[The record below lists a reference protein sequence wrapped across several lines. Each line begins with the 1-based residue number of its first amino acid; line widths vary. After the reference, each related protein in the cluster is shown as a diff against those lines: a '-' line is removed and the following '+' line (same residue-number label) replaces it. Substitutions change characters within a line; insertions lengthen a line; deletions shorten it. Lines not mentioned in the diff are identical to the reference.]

1 MEIIKDIRNELFKR
15 RELVLEV
22 ESDKNPG
29 FQETKKKISEE
40 LGISEENA
48 DVYGIKGS
56 FGSHKFIVK
65 VNIYDSKEILDNM
78 KKLEVTRKQR
88 KENSKAESKEEKLG

>member
-15 RELVLEV
+15 RELILEV

-56 FGSHKFIVK
+56 FGSHKFIINI
-65 VNIYDSKEILDNM
+65 NIYDSKEILDNI
-78 KKLEVTRKQR
+78 KKLEITKKQR
-88 KENSKAESKEEKLG
+88 RESSKVDDKS

>member
-1 MEIIKDIRNELFKR
+1 MEVIKDIRNELFKR

-29 FQETKKKISEE
+29 FHETKKKVSEE
-40 LGISEENA
+40 LGILEENA

-56 FGSHKFIVK
+56 FGSHKFIINI
-65 VNIYDSKEILDNM
+65 NIYDSKEILDNI
-78 KKLEVTRKQR
+78 KKLEITKKQR
-88 KENSKAESKEEKLG
+88 RESSKVDDKS

>member
-15 RELVLEV
+15 RELILEV

-40 LGISEENA
+40 LVIPEENA

-56 FGSHKFIVK
+56 FGSHKFIVN

-78 KKLEVTRKQR
+78 KKLEITRKQR
-88 KENSKAESKEEKLG
+88 RESSKVDDKS